1 MPVIRIGV
9 RRRLSFPRRLTVG
22 LLRAMEAAA
31 LNLAGRRWKIDRFNR
46 LTDRDV
52 RQIAEKL
59 RAAGAKTIVGIPFYK
74 EVSNLTSLV
83 AKLRADLETSGQ
95 NAAIVIVGERKT
107 KDMLLE
113 IPLTSA
119 AHVTVVRLVKPFGFG
134 QKPGL
139 SRRSWSHWEILRIA
153 SLCRADVVFIDA
165 DVRNAEGWVNRY
177 LDAIRNRAAQVAVAD
192 YVRQFDH
199 DDAMVHIWDS
209 LLFGALFKKWVA
221 FRHGG
226 DYAISR
232 DLIPAIVADHSI
244 MRERTYTMDSAIIAR
259 AVSRGAKVESVWLGS
274 KEHTPISTENL
285 FQRLPD
291 LVRSVFDDI
300 ATHLPKLLRSRREE
314 AVPGEREPTLQN
326 LLMRDL
332 VGPDFRR
339 ALHTDLRNRFQ
350 EFAPHLR
357 HTLGSTQLSLIA
369 AGMSA
374 DAPEQTTLPPRVW
387 AKATLRFLMR
397 YIRNN
402 EKRKRTMLVNA
413 YVPILELGVLGF
425 VNRTFDLTYAE
436 ALRRMESEYLVQ
448 FQEIW
453 NGLSRRLAVYRLAQ
467 MRRWPQKLIP
477 RGPSKHRSDNG
488 SPPSSHIM
496 KSSPQ

>member
-1 MPVIRIGV
+1 MPVTRIGV
-9 RRRLSFPRRLTVG
+9 RRFLSFPRRLTVG
-22 LLRAMEAAA
+22 VLRAMEAIA
-31 LNLAGRRWKIDRFNR
+31 LNVGGRRWKVDRFNR
-46 LTDRDV
+46 LTERDV
-52 RQIAEKL
+52 RETAETL
-59 RAAGAKTIVGIPFYK
+59 RAAGAKSIVGIPFYK
-74 EVSNLTSLV
+74 EAANLGHLV
-83 AKLRADLETSGQ
+83 TKVRSDLERRGQ

-107 KDMLLE
+107 KDLLLE
-113 IPLTSA
+113 IQLTSSA
-119 AHVTVVRLVKPFGFG
+119 PVTVVRLVKPFGFG

-165 DVRNAEGWVNRY
+165 DVRNAEGWVSRY
-177 LDAIRNRAAQVAVAD
+177 LDAIRDRGAQVAVAD
-192 YVRQFDH
+192 YVRQFDS
-199 DDAMVHIWDS
+199 DDAMVHVWDS

-232 DLIPAIVADHSI
+232 DLVPAIVADHSI

-259 AVSRGAKVESVWLGS
+259 AVSRGLKVESIWLGS
-274 KEHTPISTENL
+274 KEHTPISAENL

-300 ATHLPKLLRSRREE
+300 ATHLPGLLRSRPEE
-314 AVPGEREPTLQN
+314 AVPGERDPLLRN

-339 ALHTDLRNRFQ
+339 ALHSDAVGRFRQIAADL
-350 EFAPHLR
+350 L
-357 HTLGSTQLSLIA
+357 HTLGSEQFIGIA
-369 AGMSA
+369 GPMNSGAS
-374 DAPEQTTLPPRVW
+374 EQVTLPPRAW

-402 EKRKRTMLVNA
+402 EKRKRTALVNA
-413 YVPILELGVLGF
+413 YVPVLELGVLGF
-425 VNRTFDLTYAE
+425 LNRTFDLTYE
-436 ALRRMESEYLVQ
+436 DALRQMESDYLVQ

-467 MRRWPQKLIP
+467 MRRWPQMLIP
-477 RGPSKHRSDNG
+477 RRNWRPRARID
-488 SPPSSHIM
+488 SP
-496 KSSPQ
+496 